1 MAGPAVAGSQL
12 ATGRDVNGELGS
24 GPTPEPRFMAGAGS
38 TPRRAAVLGSPIAHS
53 LSPVL
58 HRAAYREL
66 GLPWTYDAIEMTRDQ
81 LADFIASRDESW
93 IGLSLTMPLKVAV
106 LDLVDDLDPQA
117 TITRSA
123 NTVIFDDFDEVGRSG
138 RRHGYNTD
146 VFGITAALRTEA
158 GERVEAAAS
167 AGSSATI
174 IGAGA
179 TASSA
184 LAALAKLEIRDAT
197 LVARRPWAT
206 SELVRLAGALG
217 ICLVVEPWQ
226 RGAEVLAADIVISTV
241 PTGVADA
248 FALAVPAEP
257 GVLLDVVYSAWPTK
271 LASAWYSAGG
281 TVVGG
286 LSMLVWQAAEQV
298 RLMTGREAPV
308 AAMRRAGEAAIS

>member
-1 MAGPAVAGSQL
+1 MAGDSVVGSQL

-24 GPTPEPRFMAGAGS
+24 GPTPEPRFVAGAGS
-38 TPRRAAVLGSPIAHS
+38 KPRRAAVLGSPIAHS

-66 GLPWTYDAIEMTRDQ
+66 GLPWTYDAIEMTREG
-81 LADFIASRDESW
+81 LPGFIASRDESW
-93 IGLSLTMPLKVAV
+93 VGLSLTMPLKVAV
-106 LDLVDDLDPQA
+106 LELVDDLDPQA

-123 NTVIFDDFDEVGRSG
+123 NTVIFDDVVGRSG

-158 GERVEAAAS
+158 GECVDAAAS
-167 AGSSATI
+167 AGSSATV

-184 LAALAKLEIRDAT
+184 LAALAELGIRDVT
-197 LVARRPWAT
+197 VVARRPEVT

-217 ICLVVEPWQ
+217 ICLAVEPWQ

-308 AAMRRAGEAAIS
+308 AAMRRAGEAAIF